1 MWLFPALSLVQ
12 AETLEASYFGGLHK
26 ALVYLLLSMYWKCVA
41 AKIDFL
47 EHLNDSKEP
56 LKISRSL
63 VWDENS
69 ATFKSS
75 RCLLTA
81 TEEKVLIEY
90 HGKIVNNCS
99 IRGFLRKISI
109 FEAQKG
115 IDI

>member
-1 MWLFPALSLVQ
+1 MK
-12 AETLEASYFGGLHK
+12 TLEASYLGGRHK

-56 LKISRSL
+56 LKIRRFL

-81 TEEKVLIEY
+81 TEEIKYRE
-90 HGKIVNNCS
+90 KIVKNCYG
-99 IRGFLRKISI
+99 RGFLRKI
-109 FEAQKG
+109 FHF
-115 IDI
+115 

>member
-1 MWLFPALSLVQ
+1 MK
-12 AETLEASYFGGLHK
+12 TLEASYLGGRHK

-56 LKISRSL
+56 LKISRFL

-81 TEEKVLIEY
+81 TEEKVLIKY
-90 HGKIVNNCS
+90 HGKIVHIKMSHKRFSEKN
-99 IRGFLRKISI
+99 IPFLRL
-109 FEAQKG
+109 KG
-115 IDI
+115 G